1 MRKPRPPESTEMSMW
16 TWEPS
21 TLMGGRL
28 GLARTVSR
36 GEIAWPQP
44 LAPDVA
50 PAPCWGSQSGFG
62 STGDSTTAVKKQIQP

>member
-1 MRKPRPPESTEMSMW
+1 MW

-36 GEIAWPQP
+36 GEVAWPQP
-44 LAPDVA
+44 LAPR
-50 PAPCWGSQSGFG
+50 CGTHTMLGGWLGFG
-62 STGDSTTAVKKQIQP
+62 STGDSDIAVKKQIQP